1 MVIDMIITDIAISV
15 FLILTVSWGIF
26 QGYGT
31 IRRHC
36 KKNDKNVLVQTEPR
50 HIVRD
55 IVPVINVIF
64 TPNAESEDELSKEL
78 ADMFI
83 TQRTYY
89 YSGKPV
95 PEANKVLPEKEAEIF
110 VKFDNVSWDILK
122 LVDV

>member
-64 TPNAESEDELSKEL
+64 TPQGNR
-78 ADMFI
+78 F
-83 TQRTYY
+83 
-89 YSGKPV
+89 
-95 PEANKVLPEKEAEIF
+95 
-110 VKFDNVSWDILK
+110 LK
-122 LVDV
+122 LIKYFRKKKLRYS